1 MFDVQKE
8 ISLQKNKERLSKE
21 YEVIVEDVSED
32 EKYFVCRSM
41 LEAPDVDGRI
51 YIKINEDSVN
61 KIIIGE
67 YVNVK
72 IIDYNEYDLF
82 AKILE

>member
-1 MFDVQKE
+1 MASGF
-8 ISLQKNKERLSKE
+8 N
-21 YEVIVEDVSED
+21 
-32 EKYFVCRSM
+32 
-41 LEAPDVDGRI
+41 
-51 YIKINEDSVN
+51 INVKVNLNSVN

>member
-1 MFDVQKE
+1 
-8 ISLQKNKERLSKE
+8 
-21 YEVIVEDVSED
+21 
-32 EKYFVCRSM
+32 M

>member
-1 MFDVQKE
+1 
-8 ISLQKNKERLSKE
+8 
-21 YEVIVEDVSED
+21 
-32 EKYFVCRSM
+32 M

-51 YIKINEDSVN
+51 YIKIDEDSAN

-67 YVNVK
+67 YTNVK

-82 AKILE
+82 AEVLE